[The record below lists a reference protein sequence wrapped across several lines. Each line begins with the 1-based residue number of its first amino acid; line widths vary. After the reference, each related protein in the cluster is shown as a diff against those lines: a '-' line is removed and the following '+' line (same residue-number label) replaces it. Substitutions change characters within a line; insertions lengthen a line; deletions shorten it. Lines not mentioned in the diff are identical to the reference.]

1 MNNEIIGKAK
11 ANQASADTKKAL
23 DDIERDIAS
32 GTRAYVLGPYLSP
45 RAELKANRDPE
56 RSPAATRAM
65 QARLEE
71 AIGLAAAIDLT
82 VAGKG
87 IAQLQTLK
95 PSTYL
100 GKGKVEEVEALITE
114 GEIKLVIVDAPLS
127 PIQQRNLEKAWK
139 CKVID
144 RTGLILEIFGRRAR
158 TKEGALQVEL
168 AHLNYQRSRLVRS
181 WTHLERQRGGF
192 GFLGGPGETQI
203 EADRRQIQERVAK
216 IERDLETVVRT
227 RGLHRKSRTKVPYP
241 VVALVGYTNAG
252 KSTLF
257 NRLAGADVFA
267 KDLLFATLDPTARA
281 VKLPHG
287 QNVILTDTVG
297 FISDLPTMLVAAF
310 RATLEDVVEAD
321 VILHVRDVAHEDTE
335 AQSADVEAI
344 LRDLGVTGAKANVE
358 TGAAAEP
365 PTPLIEVWNKADLL
379 PAHVRDQL
387 AAIAANRATGERP
400 ALVSALT
407 GEGIAPLLTRIEDRL
422 AKDTTNYLI
431 TLDPTDGAG
440 LAWLYTQGEVLERR
454 EDTKGR
460 ILAMLRVPPQRKD
473 KVLLRFPSA
482 KER

>member
-1 MNNEIIGKAK
+1 
-11 ANQASADTKKAL
+11 
-23 DDIERDIAS
+23 
-32 GTRAYVLGPYLSP
+32 
-45 RAELKANRDPE
+45 
-56 RSPAATRAM
+56 
-65 QARLEE
+65 
-71 AIGLAAAIDLT
+71 
-82 VAGKG
+82 
-87 IAQLQTLK
+87 
-95 PSTYL
+95 
-100 GKGKVEEVEALITE
+100 
-114 GEIKLVIVDAPLS
+114 
-127 PIQQRNLEKAWK
+127 
-139 CKVID
+139 
-144 RTGLILEIFGRRAR
+144 
-158 TKEGALQVEL
+158 
-168 AHLNYQRSRLVRS
+168 
-181 WTHLERQRGGF
+181 
-192 GFLGGPGETQI
+192 
-203 EADRRQIQERVAK
+203 
-216 IERDLETVVRT
+216 ETVVRT

-344 LRDLGVTGAKANVE
+344 LRDLGVTGAKANAE
-358 TGAAAEP
+358 TGTAAEL

-379 PAHVRDQL
+379 PEHIHDQL
-387 AAIAANRATGERP
+387 AAVAANRASGERP

-407 GEGIAPLLTRIEDRL
+407 GEGIAHLLARVEDRL
-422 AKDTTNYLI
+422 AKDTSNYLI

-473 KVLLRFPSA
+473 KVLQRFPGA

>member
-1 MNNEIIGKAK
+1 MNKEIIGKAK
-11 ANQASADTKKAL
+11 ANQAIADTKKAL
-23 DDIERDIAS
+23 DDIERDIAT
-32 GTRAYVLGPYLSP
+32 GTRAFVLGPYLSP
-45 RAELKANRDPE
+45 RAQLKAGHDSE

-65 QARLEE
+65 EARLDE

-87 IAQLQTLK
+87 IAQLQAIR

-100 GKGKVEEVEALITE
+100 GKGKVEEIEALITE
-114 GEIKLVIVDAPLS
+114 GDIKLVIVDAPLS

-168 AHLNYQRSRLVRS
+168 AHLNYQKSRLVRS

-281 VKLPHG
+281 IKLPHG
-287 QNVILTDTVG
+287 QKVILTDTVG

-321 VILHVRDVAHEDTE
+321 VILHVRDVAHDDTE

-344 LRDLGVTGAKANVE
+344 LRDLGVTGAKADPE
-358 TGAAAEP
+358 TGAAAEA

-379 PAHVRDQL
+379 PAHVHDQL
-387 AAIAANRATGERP
+387 TLVAANRAIGERP

-407 GEGIAPLLTRIEDRL
+407 GEGIQPLLARIEDRL

-431 TLDPTDGAG
+431 TLDPSDGAG

-454 EDTKGR
+454 EDSKGR
-460 ILAMLRVPPQRKD
+460 ILAMLRVTPQRKD
-473 KVLLRFPSA
+473 KVLQRFPGA

>member
-1 MNNEIIGKAK
+1 MKNEMIGKAK
-11 ANQASADTKKAL
+11 ANQAVADTKKAL
-23 DDIERDIAS
+23 DDIERDIAE
-32 GTRAYVLGPYLSP
+32 GTRAYVLGPYLTP

-65 QARLEE
+65 ESRLDE

-87 IAQLQTLK
+87 IATLQALR

-168 AHLNYQRSRLVRS
+168 AHLNYQKSRLVRS

-203 EADRRQIQERVAK
+203 EADRRQIQDRVAK

-281 VKLPHG
+281 IKLPHG
-287 QNVILTDTVG
+287 QRVILTDTVG

-335 AQSADVEAI
+335 AQSADVAAI
-344 LRDLGVTGAKANVE
+344 LRDLGVTGAKANLE

-379 PAHVRDQL
+379 PAHVHDQL
-387 AAIAANRATGERP
+387 AAVAANRATGERP

-407 GEGIAPLLTRIEDRL
+407 GEGISPLLARVEDRL

-473 KVLLRFPSA
+473 KVLQRFPGA